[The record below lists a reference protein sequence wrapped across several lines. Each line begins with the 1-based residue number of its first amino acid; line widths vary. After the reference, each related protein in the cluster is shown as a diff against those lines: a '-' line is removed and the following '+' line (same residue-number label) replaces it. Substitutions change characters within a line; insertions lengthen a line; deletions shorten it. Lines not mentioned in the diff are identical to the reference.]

1 MNIKITKDQLRQVNA
16 MAGKVNADSG
26 KLFTG
31 VRGALNQGDS
41 LYHVEVV
48 ERDLAADEAIPDSF
62 SLSQLLGIGSESPV
76 VAAEPVPAPI
86 VEPSPEVAAE
96 PAAQ

>member
-1 MNIKITKDQLRQVNA
+1 MNIKITKNQLRQVNA

-31 VRGALNQGDS
+31 VRGALNQNDN

-62 SLSQLLGIGSESPV
+62 SLSKLLGLESEPSE
-76 VAAEPVPAPI
+76 VAPEPVPV

>member
-48 ERDLAADEAIPDSF
+48 ERDLAADESIPDSF
-62 SLSQLLGIGSESPV
+62 SLAKLLGLESEPAEVAPEPSPV
-76 VAAEPVPAPI
+76 
-86 VEPSPEVAAE
+86 VEPSPEVTAE
-96 PAAQ
+96 PSDQ